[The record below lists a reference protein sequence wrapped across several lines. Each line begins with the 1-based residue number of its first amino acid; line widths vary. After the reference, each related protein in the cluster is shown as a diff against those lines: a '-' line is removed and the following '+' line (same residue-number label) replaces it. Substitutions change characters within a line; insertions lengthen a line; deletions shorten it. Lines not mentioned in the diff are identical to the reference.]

1 MVRLCVCGGRDYFN
15 RKKVGEVL
23 DFVARNRDFILISG
37 AATGADTLALDWAKT
52 NNVRYEK
59 FPADWTQYGRA
70 AGYIRNRE
78 MLNHGIDIL
87 IAFRGG
93 KGTKNMV
100 DICKAAG
107 VYVVEINDDLTYG
120 VADDENSNI
129 R

>member
-1 MVRLCVCGGRDYFN
+1 M
-15 RKKVGEVL
+15 
-23 DFVARNRDFILISG
+23 
-37 AATGADTLALDWAKT
+37 ALDWAKT

-87 IAFRGG
+87 IAFKGG